1 MPTTAN
7 EIRQQLNAQ
16 HLNYAL
22 ETHFRCYLP
31 PGHKIGQARPLIEE
45 IEESLIAEYRTRF
58 SGQ

>member
-16 HLNYAL
+16 HLIYAL
-22 ETHFRCYLP
+22 ENYFRCYLP
-31 PGHKIGQARPLIEE
+31 PGHQIGQARPLFEKIEQSLIEE
-45 IEESLIAEYRTRF
+45 YHARF